1 MKLSREALRRMILRE
16 MNEMNR
22 LDEGC
27 PTGMPCP
34 VAAAA
39 ELKDAG
45 ASPEEMLDWVA
56 KLTQELLSPV
66 ERTSDDPA
74 ALPDMEDTGGLGG
87 IMAQLPEEL

>member
-1 MKLSREALRRMILRE
+1 MKLSREALRSMILRE

-66 ERTSDDPA
+66 ERTNDDPA
-74 ALPDMEDTGGLGG
+74 ALPDMEDTGALGG

>member
-16 MNEMNR
+16 MNEINR

-74 ALPDMEDTGGLGG
+74 ALPDVEDTDGLGG